1 MQIILDEKYSCER
14 SVVALGMFDGVHL
27 GHRVLLERGAAL
39 ARQRKAPLVVC
50 TFQTHPLAVIAPDHC
65 PPSLTTFAERC
76 ALMEAL
82 GVDVLCAMPFT
93 PETMNMLP
101 EEYVGQLVRRFHPTD
116 VVCGYN
122 HTFGRKGQGTPALL
136 NALGAAL
143 GFTTSIVP
151 KITLEHA
158 DVSSTVIRGLLRKG
172 DVVDARAM
180 LKRPYKLTAMVEGQ
194 DGEGRCA
201 LCLTDEGKQRV
212 ASGSYRAVLQ
222 QGEHRW
228 PIQLHTSEGDHM
240 LCHLPCELQVGEPVA
255 LFFWTNLSIDF

>member
-1 MQIILDEKYSCER
+1 MKIILDQNYCCER

-39 ARQRKAPLVVC
+39 ARQRKVPLVVC
-50 TFQTHPLAVIAPDHC
+50 TFQTHPLAVIAPDKC
-65 PPSLTTFAERC
+65 PPSLTTFPERC

-101 EEYVGQLVRRFHPTD
+101 EEYVGHLVRRFHPTD

-143 GFTTSIVP
+143 GFATSIVP
-151 KITLEHA
+151 KITLDNE
-158 DVSSTVIRGLLRKG
+158 DVSSTVIRELLQKG
-172 DVVDARAM
+172 DVDKARAM
-180 LKRPYKLTAMVEGQ
+180 LKRPYAIAATVEGQ
-194 DGEGRCA
+194 DEEGRCA
-201 LCLTDEGKQRV
+201 LCLMDEGKQHL

-222 QGEHRW
+222 QDEHRY
-228 PIQLHTSEGDHM
+228 PVMLHTCDGDHM
-240 LCHLPCELQVGEPVA
+240 LCHLPCRLTLGETVKLELWV
-255 LFFWTNLSIDF
+255 NLSVDF